1 MTVNICV
8 SALQLKRR
16 KERLDKQ
23 LVAFKM
29 SVHESLIKQTFNT
42 DFEHTNTV
50 FVGFK
55 KVETYLL
62 LHVPYQKRK
71 LGKYMFKQM
80 EPEVNKLLLITYT
93 GSFPIIKS
101 LIRLEISA
109 AGTQS
114 AAQKVEKKKT
124 TK

>member
-1 MTVNICV
+1 
-8 SALQLKRR
+8 
-16 KERLDKQ
+16 
-23 LVAFKM
+23 
-29 SVHESLIKQTFNT
+29 
-42 DFEHTNTV
+42 
-50 FVGFK
+50 
-55 KVETYLL
+55 
-62 LHVPYQKRK
+62 
-71 LGKYMFKQM
+71 MFKQM

-93 GSFPIIKS
+93 GSFLIIKS

>member
-1 MTVNICV
+1 M
-8 SALQLKRR
+8 
-16 KERLDKQ
+16 
-23 LVAFKM
+23 F
-29 SVHESLIKQTFNT
+29 LIKKGNL
-42 DFEHTNTV
+42 E
-50 FVGFK
+50 
-55 KVETYLL
+55 
-62 LHVPYQKRK
+62 
-71 LGKYMFKQM
+71 KYMFKQM

-114 AAQKVEKKKT
+114 AAQKMEKKT